1 MGGSTQRR
9 HLENGGVAGRIDTN
23 AADANFADLH
33 PPMSNHEALVA
44 ADRCYFCHDAPCVTA
59 CPTSIDIPMF
69 IREIATGNAMG
80 AAETIF
86 DQNILGGM
94 CARVCPTE
102 TLCEE
107 ACVRELAEGKPVRI
121 GLLQRFATDAA
132 MASGKQFYKRGEDT
146 GKHIAIVGAGP
157 AGLACAHRLSMHGH
171 RITIFEAREKPGGLN
186 EYGIAAYKTVDDFA
200 QHEVDYVTSIGGIEI
215 RYGEALGLIDHLTEI
230 LIIDMSDIPAVS
242 DLFKLLMDEQVG
254 DSPGKPVI
262 QGAIMTQLLV
272 YMLRTLGEQSE
283 SSLTWLNAL
292 DDPRLAR
299 AIDHILEDPGAMHT
313 VESLADVACMSRS
326 AFSKHFHDAFS
337 RSPMVLVNHVRLER
351 AAKMISTGH
360 SSIEQIANR
369 VGFSSRS
376 HFSRAFKNHTGISPA
391 KYSHQS

>member
-1 MGGSTQRR
+1 MRKPIMITENHTKESSI
-9 HLENGGVAGRIDTN
+9 LERYLANLSVEVEPFAVCLLDCGWRLSLPGPPCAMLHFVVRGNGWLSCKDGIHKPIGKNWVIVIPAGTAHSLETREDFDHELAIPCTPDGPPVHYIVAGDSG
-23 AADANFADLH
+23 
-33 PPMSNHEALVA
+33 PPDMTVG
-44 ADRCYFCHDAPCVTA
+44 C
-59 CPTSIDIPMF
+59 
-69 IREIATGNAMG
+69 G
-80 AAETIF
+80 
-86 DQNILGGM
+86 
-94 CARVCPTE
+94 
-102 TLCEE
+102 TLN
-107 ACVRELAEGKPVRI
+107 V
-121 GLLQRFATDAA
+121 
-132 MASGKQFYKRGEDT
+132 
-146 GKHIAIVGAGP
+146 
-157 AGLACAHRLSMHGH
+157 
-171 RITIFEAREKPGGLN
+171 
-186 EYGIAAYKTVDDFA
+186 
-200 QHEVDYVTSIGGIEI
+200 
-215 RYGEALGLIDHLTEI
+215 RYGEALGLFDHLTEI

-242 DLFKLLMDEQVG
+242 DLFKLLMDEEVG

-391 KYSHQS
+391 QYSHQS